1 MLVVDFREKMLVV
14 ELGSLDI
21 FVAWDILFRG

>member
-21 FVAWDILFRG
+21 FVVWDILFRG

>member
-1 MLVVDFREKMLVV
+1 MLVVDVREKMLVV

-21 FVAWDILFRG
+21 FVVWDILFRG